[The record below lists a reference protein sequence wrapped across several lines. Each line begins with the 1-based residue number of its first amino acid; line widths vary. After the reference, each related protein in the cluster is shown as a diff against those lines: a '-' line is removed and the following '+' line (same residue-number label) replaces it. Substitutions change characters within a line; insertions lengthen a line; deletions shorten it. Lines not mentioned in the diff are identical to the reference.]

1 MPETA
6 PFVCPFCGATSHNI
20 GDALNRYCGRCRVF
34 VDDEEA
40 TYLAII
46 ERRLRPYAAC
56 YKTGADAHAAGKA
69 FHEGPQPFFTAKAL
83 SWRMGWND
91 RALMR
96 MAEDPPGE
104 AT

>member
-1 MPETA
+1 VGDAA

-20 GDALNRYCGRCRVF
+20 GDALNRYCARCHVF

-46 ERRLRPYAAC
+46 ELRLRPNMTF
-56 YKTGADAHAAGKA
+56 YKAGADAHAAGKK
-69 FHEGPQPFFTAKAL
+69 FHEGPKPFFTASAI

-96 MAEDPPGE
+96 LAEDPPADE
-104 AT
+104 